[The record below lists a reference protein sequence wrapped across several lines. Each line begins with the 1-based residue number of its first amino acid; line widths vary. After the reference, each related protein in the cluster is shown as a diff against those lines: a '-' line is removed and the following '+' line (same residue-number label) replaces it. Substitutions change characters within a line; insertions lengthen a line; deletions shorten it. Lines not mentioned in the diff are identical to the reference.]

1 MPRPDKEINPGRDLG
16 NLDGPISSARTHNW
30 TKYGGSRTTESHRGS
45 PSDLEVEADDVT
57 IVEHEDDTAS
67 KYTTRGTAAHGVR
80 LPDTGRP
87 TQPISF
93 VKEWIVT
100 RTIEGRTYRRSD
112 EFMIVELKD

>member
-1 MPRPDKEINPGRDLG
+1 
-16 NLDGPISSARTHNW
+16 LDGPISSARTHNW